1 MFILRHV
8 FWSPGASM
16 LIGYWCYCI
25 SCSQLGLGRGNFH
38 LFELHPFG
46 RRSLLRS
53 VLLTVVFAG
62 SPWSPG
68 VDWENCS
75 NAVIRLIWWFP
86 VIAQVAKD
94 CHSYS
99 NNCNNINICSCETRK
114 IFQVRRTGWWPCT
127 HSICKCFLWRKF
139 FIGSLKL
146 YGSFPWNFRP
156 RLAGALVSPLGLPVV
171 PGWLW
176 AVDFWWLQTDLPNT
190 RDTGDTWRP
199 EKKNNEKSMAKF
211 EIKEKYT
218 RITTGNELMDGVPKS
233 KQDFHDDKRTKMCQD
248 GSRFAWMQDFWSARC
263 FCTQGDLQGT
273 VRNSVAL
280 SEVRPMHELPT
291 PKTFNLKCY

>member
-25 SCSQLGLGRGNFH
+25 SCSRWVLGVATFISSSFIPLGAEVFSGVSSWQWSLQGHHGHPVSTEKTAATQSFAWYDD
-38 LFELHPFG
+38 FQSLHKW
-46 RRSLLRS
+46 LKIAIH
-53 VLLTVVFAG
+53 TVII
-62 SPWSPG
+62 
-68 VDWENCS
+68 
-75 NAVIRLIWWFP
+75 VIISTFVP
-86 VIAQVAKD
+86 VKHVKFSRCGALV
-94 CHSYS
+94 
-99 NNCNNINICSCETRK
+99 
-114 IFQVRRTGWWPCT
+114 GGPCT

-199 EKKNNEKSMAKF
+199 EKKTMKSQWQS
-211 EIKEKYT
+211 
-218 RITTGNELMDGVPKS
+218 LKS
-233 KQDFHDDKRTKMCQD
+233 KKNIQ
-248 GSRFAWMQDFWSARC
+248 
-263 FCTQGDLQGT
+263 
-273 VRNSVAL
+273 
-280 SEVRPMHELPT
+280 E
-291 PKTFNLKCY
+291 